1 MRRSFPNAPFMRNLM
16 LLFCF
21 LVLQNLH
28 AQHIPS
34 IKAAQLTEWKNA
46 ENDTLYVIN
55 FWASWCA
62 PCVAEIPSFLTLHQ
76 KHAPQKVKVILVD
89 CDFNR
94 DLETKVKPFIR
105 QKNIEGLVVHMAEKD
120 PNTWVD
126 LVSTEW
132 SGALPGTLLVCKSKG
147 IHQFFEK
154 KFEDDELELAV
165 QAVWKN
171 K

>member
-1 MRRSFPNAPFMRNLM
+1 MRLFLLSFCLLSYLNLSG
-16 LLFCF
+16 
-21 LVLQNLH
+21 QN
-28 AQHIPS
+28 IPA
-34 IKAAQLTEWKNA
+34 IKAGQITAWQNA

-62 PCVAEIPSFLTLHQ
+62 PCVAEIPSFLALHQ
-76 KHAPQKVKVILVD
+76 KYAPQKVKVILVD
-89 CDFNR
+89 CDFSR

-105 QKNIEGLVVHMAEKD
+105 QKNLDGLVVHMAEKD

-147 IHQFFEK
+147 VHQFFEK